1 MKYDTNI
8 LLSVDE
14 DKPMK
19 KRVAV
24 FLLIFAIM
32 FFCYC
37 VYYWLEAATNSSRTD
52 FMKPF
57 WIILI
62 VVWSLLFSFV
72 FYKNKFELNTMGLI
86 IKDFGRNRVKSWDS
100 FHSFSVDSNKK
111 EFILTQMNGSQV
123 KLVTKN
129 HFDEVKRIL
138 EEHIT
143 GRYKP

>member
-24 FLLIFAIM
+24 FLLTFAIM

-37 VYYWLEAATNSSRTD
+37 VYYWLEAATNSFRTD

-62 VVWSLLFSFV
+62 VVWPLLSFV
-72 FYKNKFELNTMGLI
+72 FYKNRFDLNSEGILV
-86 IKDFGRNRVKSWDS
+86 KDFGKRKLYRWEDFYS
-100 FHSFSVDSNKK
+100 FQINTEKY
-111 EFILTQMNGSQV
+111 EFILIKPRGQL
-123 KLVTKN
+123 KLVTKE
-129 HFDEVKRIL
+129 HFEEMKRIL
-138 EEHIT
+138 QERIK
-143 GRYKP
+143 R